1 LCDWLS
7 DSELKV
13 FETEFQR
20 TGFQGGLNW
29 YRATK
34 SAVEVRDLSLFHG
47 RRIVV
52 PSLFIAGESDWGP
65 FQKPGALQFMEE
77 EVCVNFYGTNFV
89 NGAGH
94 WVQQE
99 QPNVVS
105 DQVLSFLNQ
114 IM

>member
-1 LCDWLS
+1 MLIGISPFSNNLTKVLS

-34 SAVEVRDLSLFHG
+34 SAEEVRDLSLFHG

-52 PSLFIAGESDWGP
+52 PSLFIAGESEW
-65 FQKPGALQFMEE
+65 
-77 EVCVNFYGTNFV
+77 
-89 NGAGH
+89 
-94 WVQQE
+94 
-99 QPNVVS
+99 
-105 DQVLSFLNQ
+105 
-114 IM
+114 